1 MIHYNNMGL
10 SKEENKARMLTKF
23 TCECGGKFTY
33 RNKAVHRRTQ
43 KHVAHIEKTK
53 KDPEPEP
60 KLPPATQLD
69 VNKMFKVE
77 MV

>member
-1 MIHYNNMGL
+1 MGL
-10 SKEENKARMLTKF
+10 TTEENKARMLTKF

-33 RNKAVHRRTQ
+33 RNKAVHSRTQ
-43 KHVAHIEKTK
+43 KHIAHIEKDAK

-60 KLPPATQLD
+60 KLPPATQAE